1 MTLTGWNCQQGHEHA
16 SAVDSMRCND
26 AHAALKAME
35 ATVQALTAENEALR
49 VKLSAAD
56 HYGQYCAAAN
66 EYCTPL
72 TFAVWFEQVKPLYVE
87 SSQVTA

>member
-49 VKLSAAD
+49 VEVARMNARSLEREVDAKLRAWTERMIAEV
-56 HYGQYCAAAN
+56 N
-66 EYCTPL
+66 EAQP
-72 TFAVWFEQVKPLYVE
+72 
-87 SSQVTA
+87 